1 MSKKEI
7 AIFSLAYS
15 PFVGGAE
22 IAVKEVSDRLPDF
35 QFKLFTYK
43 FDENWKSR
51 EQIGNVLVNRIGSG
65 GGQNYYGRFPQKVL
79 YVLRAWR
86 AAERSHKENPFS
98 ATWAIM
104 ASYGGIAALLFKL
117 FHPRIPLLLTLQEG
131 DPEEHILKRVGIFY
145 WFWSLIFK
153 RADYIQ
159 VISNYLGDFA
169 IRHGADCPMEVIP
182 NGVNIRAFSVE
193 RLAYSTKHKTL
204 NPKRYTLI
212 TTSRL
217 VHKNGVDVLI
227 DAMKF
232 VKRPAELWILGDGP
246 QKTALELQSQG
257 LSIKFLGHI
266 SPEAIP
272 DYLIQADLFVRPARS
287 EGLGSSFLE
296 AMAAGLPIIGTPVG
310 GIPDFLRDK
319 ETGLFT
325 KVDDP
330 KDLAFKIDLLLED
343 SRLRKKI
350 AQNGR
355 KLIEEKYSWEL
366 VAGKI
371 NSILQKITS
380 GKRILV
386 ATGIYPPDIG
396 GPATYSSL
404 LKKELPKRGFR
415 VGILTYGPSGISR
428 EIVKGLRHA
437 LYFFACLFRLGSYDI
452 IFAQDTVSSGLP
464 ALLAAKLAGKKFII
478 RVAGDHAWEQA
489 TQRFGVKDGIDKFQ
503 NRKYGFKTEFLRRI
517 QKFVVRNADL
527 VITPS
532 KYFQKL
538 VSGWTKNQ
546 EKVKVIYNGIALENL
561 KLFNNSSTHQLK
573 TILSAGRLVLW
584 KGFGALIEM
593 MRDLPDWKL
602 IIVGDGPEKQNLESR
617 ILNLELGTR
626 VKLLGSVPREKLLE
640 LLGEASIFALNTS
653 FESFS
658 FQVVEAMAAGL
669 PVITTNIG
677 NLAEIIENNKE
688 GILVEP
694 NNKEQILAAIKKI
707 SEDKVFAEKIIKN
720 ARKKSE
726 QFSIE
731 NTLNQLE
738 QLLKVT

>member
-1 MSKKEI
+1 MSKKGL

-22 IAVKEVSDRLPDF
+22 VAVKEISDRLPDF
-35 QFKLFTYK
+35 QFKLFTYR
-43 FDENWKSR
+43 FDKNWKSQ
-51 EQIGNVLVNRIGSG
+51 EQMGNVLVNRIGTG
-65 GGQNYYGRFPQKVL
+65 GEGSYYGQFFKKFL
-79 YVLRAWR
+79 YIFQAWL
-86 AAERSHKENPFS
+86 AAEKSHKQNPFS

-117 FHPRIPLLLTLQEG
+117 FHPGIPLLLTLQEG

-153 RADYIQ
+153 KADYVQ
-159 VISNYLGDFA
+159 VISNYLGEFA
-169 IRHGADCPMEVIP
+169 VRHGVDCPIEVVP
-182 NGVNIRAFSVE
+182 NGVDLRAYE
-193 RLAYSTKHKTL
+193 IHKSKPSRS
-204 NPKRYTLI
+204 NGPYTII

-227 DAMKF
+227 EAMKL
-232 VKRPAELWILGDGP
+232 VKRPAELLVLGDGP
-246 QKTALELQSQG
+246 QRTALELQSRG
-257 LSIKFLGHI
+257 IKVKFLGHI
-266 SPEAIP
+266 APEVVP

-296 AMAAGLPIIGTPVG
+296 AMAAGLPIVGTPVG
-310 GIPDFLRDK
+310 GISDFLTDG
-319 ETGLFT
+319 ETGFFA

-330 KDLAFKIDLLLED
+330 KDLASKIDLLLGD
-343 SRLRKKI
+343 AKLRKRI
-350 AQNGR
+350 AQNGK
-355 KLIEEKYSWEL
+355 KLIGEKYSWDL
-366 VAGKI
+366 IAGKI
-371 NSILQKITS
+371 NTIFKKIIS
-380 GKRILV
+380 GKRILI

-404 LKKELPKRGFR
+404 LKEELPNRGFK
-415 VGILTYGPSGISR
+415 VGILTYGPAGISR
-428 EIVKGLRHA
+428 NIIKGLRHI
-437 LYFFACLFRLGSYDI
+437 LYFFSCLFRSISYDV

-464 ALLAAKLAGKKFII
+464 ALFAAKLMGKRFII

-489 TQRFGVKDGIDKFQ
+489 TQRFGVKDSIDNFQ
-503 NRKYGFKTEFLRRI
+503 NRKYGFRTEFLRRV
-517 QKFVVRNADL
+517 QKFVVRNSDL

-532 KYFQKL
+532 RYFQKL
-538 VSGWTKNQ
+538 VSAWINNS
-546 EKVKVIYNGIALENL
+546 EKVKVIYNGIRLENG
-561 KLFNNSSTHQLK
+561 KSEVQTGKPSSK
-573 TILSAGRLVLW
+573 TILSAGRLVPW
-584 KGFGALIEM
+584 KGFDALIETIKY
-593 MRDLPDWKL
+593 LPGWKL

-617 ILNLELGTR
+617 ILNLELGAR
-626 VKLLGSVPREKLLE
+626 VKLIGSVPREKLLE
-640 LLGEASIFALNTS
+640 LLKGASIFALNTS

-677 NLAEIIENNKE
+677 NLSEIIEHNKE

-694 NNKEQILAAIKKI
+694 NNKEQIQTAIKKI
-707 SEDKVFAEKIIKN
+707 SDDKAFTEKIIKN
-720 ARKKSE
+720 ARKKSQ

-738 QLLKVT
+738 QLLKSI